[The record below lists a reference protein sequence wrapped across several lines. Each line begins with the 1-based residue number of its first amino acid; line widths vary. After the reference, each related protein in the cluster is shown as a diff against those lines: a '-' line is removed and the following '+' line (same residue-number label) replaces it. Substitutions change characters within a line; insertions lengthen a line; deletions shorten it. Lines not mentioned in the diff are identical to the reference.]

1 MCNAVNL
8 QAVALQGAALG
19 EGLLAEIALGGPHT
33 YKWDLLALVCRA
45 AHLRVIYVST
55 FVGPHTYELDLL
67 STRAAHLWVGYVTT
81 WRAAHLH
88 VRFVTTFV
96 FHVFQASC
104 KEVNWV
110 WASLLFWFKISLEK
124 LDKPFAKN
132 NHRQLYTMFLASLVG
147 LAQKCRTSP
156 TLPVCVRVC
165 RFRSKVSLN
174 PLPQKVQRYRFTSL
188 WHFMCRLSSRC
199 SVNVFWHTL
208 CGKER

>member
-1 MCNAVNL
+1 ML
-8 QAVALQGAALG
+8 ALAGPHTYGWDLTAL
-19 EGLLAEIALGGPHT
+19 AGPHT
-33 YKWDLLALVCRA
+33 YKWDLLAPVCRA

-55 FVGPHTYELDLL
+55 FVEPHTYELDLL

-132 NHRQLYTMFLASLVG
+132 NHRQLYTMFLA
-147 LAQKCRTSP
+147 
-156 TLPVCVRVC
+156 TLWFSAKMPHIPHSTCMRA
-165 RFRSKVSLN
+165 RVSLQVEGVVE
-174 PLPQKVQRYRFTSL
+174 PLAAEGAEVSLHVAVALHVPVEQPLQRECFLAHPVWKREI
-188 WHFMCRLSSRC
+188 
-199 SVNVFWHTL
+199 
-208 CGKER
+208 KED